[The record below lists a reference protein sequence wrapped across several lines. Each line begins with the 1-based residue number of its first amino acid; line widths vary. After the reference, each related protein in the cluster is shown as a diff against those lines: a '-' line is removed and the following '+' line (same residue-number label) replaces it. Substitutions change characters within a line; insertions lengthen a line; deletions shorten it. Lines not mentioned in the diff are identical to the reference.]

1 MVGDPRPLCLTN
13 NWKTPRLC
21 GVAGWR
27 NDVHKNNR
35 KLVVIGKLREFDE
48 EAWKRLLMA
57 YAYYL
62 HEQRT
67 GRAVATAED
76 TRSAPGNEDD
86 EAGRA
91 S

>member
-1 MVGDPRPLCLTN
+1 M
-13 NWKTPRLC
+13 PRLF

-27 NDVHKNNR
+27 NDVHKNKR

-67 GRAVATAED
+67 PGTVGNAENTD
-76 TRSAPGNEDD
+76 SVVSEDKED
-86 EAGRA
+86 GGP